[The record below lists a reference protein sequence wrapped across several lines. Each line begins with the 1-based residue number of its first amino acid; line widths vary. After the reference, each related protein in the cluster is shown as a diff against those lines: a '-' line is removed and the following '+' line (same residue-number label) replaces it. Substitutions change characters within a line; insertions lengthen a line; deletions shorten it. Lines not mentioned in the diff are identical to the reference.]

1 MCASVF
7 RMFIFPCLLKFSHKS
22 SYMFL
27 KIDLKF
33 YGLGSND
40 MKICIWLLIFDSAIF
55 DGSMTLADLKNSLRN
70 SSHLFDW
77 IALKLCKMPRRNLKV
92 RMEFW
97 ILMLTFSTLLPF
109 VTFGIFQ
116 TFRLFDREGRFF
128 ICYWNLIY

>member
-7 RMFIFPCLLKFSHKS
+7 RMFIFSFVLNLPHKS

-33 YGLGSND
+33 YRLGSND
-40 MKICIWLLIFDSAIF
+40 MKICICFLIFDSAIF
-55 DGSMTLADLKNSLRN
+55 DGGMTLADSKNSLRN
-70 SSHLFDW
+70 SRHLFDW

-92 RMEFW
+92 RMELW

-116 TFRLFDREGRFF
+116 TFRPFDREGRFF